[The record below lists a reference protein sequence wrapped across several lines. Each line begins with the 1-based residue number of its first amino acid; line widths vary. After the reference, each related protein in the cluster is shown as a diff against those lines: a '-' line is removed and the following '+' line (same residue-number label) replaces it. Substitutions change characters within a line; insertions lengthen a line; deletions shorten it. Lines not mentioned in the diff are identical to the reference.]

1 MSASTVFCS
10 KCGSRNESGTRFCIN
25 CGASLAAAPL
35 PPPPP
40 SVVPARPLTP
50 THQPSARRSNLP
62 LLVASAFV
70 GLLLMVV
77 LVEAVIILLPRGVA
91 QEVGATL
98 SVLEGK
104 AYVQRGGEGDWIQV
118 AEDFV
123 VQAGDRIRVADASQ
137 AWLTF
142 VGDTSTELRA
152 FTELTV
158 EELQLAEGQPAA
170 IRLDMQLGEIWN
182 RIGAMPAGSLHE
194 VTTAAARVISHG
206 SEYGVGVNE
215 AGTTW
220 LTGHE
225 GEIDV
230 TGAGETVQL
239 QPGDMLVVEPGSPP
253 ELYQEAVVALEE
265 EEEEEEEP
273 DISVDCALESID
285 LWSFG
290 NEPLAEEY
298 REPAEIPTHTPTAT
312 ATSRP
317 TYTPTSTP
325 TATATHISC
334 PTLTIKLPSGAPPHL
349 PFGIEWDV
357 TGAPVPSGYG
367 YTLDF
372 SQDQASWQRASIWRI
387 WPEGGYM
394 HAEVQG
400 PGEGH
405 FYWRV
410 CLVNM
415 ADPTG
420 PSECC
425 GALHLIIHER
435 PGREEPDDY
444 ED

>member
-1 MSASTVFCS
+1 MSASRIFCPS
-10 KCGSRNESGTRFCIN
+10 CGAENKAQDRFCIA
-25 CGASLAAAPL
+25 CGGALPVAAP
-35 PPPPP
+35 P
-40 SVVPARPLTP
+40 VVARAAP
-50 THQPSARRSNLP
+50 TTEARKKGSNWP
-62 LLVASAFV
+62 LLVTMGAVFI
-70 GLLLMVV
+70 LLLVV
-77 LVEAVIILLPRGVA
+77 VVEAVVIVMSPGTV
-91 QEVGATL
+91 QEMGATL
-98 SVLEGK
+98 SAVDGKVFVQEGG
-104 AYVQRGGEGDWIQV
+104 QGNWMEV

-123 VQAGDRIRVADASQ
+123 IQAGDRIRVGGGSKAL
-137 AWLTF
+137 LTF
-142 VGDTSTELRA
+142 LENTTTELRA

-158 EELQLAEGQPAA
+158 TELESVEGQPVA
-170 IRLDMQLGEIWN
+170 ISLDLQLGEIWN
-182 RIGAMPAGSLHE
+182 RIGDLPAASLHE
-194 VTTAAARVISHG
+194 VTTVAARMISHG
-206 SEYGVGVNE
+206 SEYGVAANG

-225 GEIDV
+225 GEIEV
-230 TGAGETVQL
+230 TGGGQTVQL
-239 QPGDMLVVEPGSPP
+239 LPGDMLVVEPGSPP
-253 ELYQEAVVALEE
+253 ESYQEAVVALEE

-273 DISVDCALESID
+273 DIFVDCALESID

-298 REPAEIPTHTPTAT
+298 REPAETPTHTPTAT

-325 TATATHISC
+325 TATATRMSC

-349 PFGIEWDV
+349 PFGIEWEV

-387 WPEGGYM
+387 WQEGGYM

-400 PGEGH
+400 PGEGPFH
-405 FYWRV
+405 WRV

-425 GALHLIIHER
+425 GASHLIIHER
-435 PGREEPDDY
+435 PEREEPDDY

>member
-1 MSASTVFCS
+1 MSASRIFCPS
-10 KCGSRNESGTRFCIN
+10 CGAENKAQDRFCIA
-25 CGASLAAAPL
+25 CGGALPVAAP
-35 PPPPP
+35 P
-40 SVVPARPLTP
+40 VVARAAP
-50 THQPSARRSNLP
+50 TTEARKKGSNWP
-62 LLVASAFV
+62 LLVTMGAVFI
-70 GLLLMVV
+70 LLLVV
-77 LVEAVIILLPRGVA
+77 VVEAVVIVMSPGTV
-91 QEVGATL
+91 QEMGATL
-98 SVLEGK
+98 SAVDGKVLVQEGG
-104 AYVQRGGEGDWIQV
+104 QGNWMEV

-123 VQAGDRIRVADASQ
+123 IQAGDRIRVGGGSKAL
-137 AWLTF
+137 LTF
-142 VGDTSTELRA
+142 LENTTTELRA

-158 EELQLAEGQPAA
+158 TELESVEGQPVA
-170 IRLDMQLGEIWN
+170 ISLDLQLGEIWN
-182 RIGAMPAGSLHE
+182 RIGDLPAASLHE
-194 VTTAAARVISHG
+194 VTTVAARMISHG
-206 SEYGVGVNE
+206 SEYGVAANG

-225 GEIDV
+225 GEIEV
-230 TGAGETVQL
+230 TGGGQTVQL
-239 QPGDMLVVEPGSPP
+239 LPGDMLVVEPGSPP
-253 ELYQEAVVALEE
+253 ESYQEAVVALEE
-265 EEEEEEEP
+265 EEEEEEEEEP
-273 DISVDCALESID
+273 DISVDCNLESID

-298 REPAEIPTHTPTAT
+298 REPAETPTHTPTAT

-317 TYTPTSTP
+317 THTPTSTP
-325 TATATHISC
+325 TATATRISC
-334 PTLTIKLPSGAPPHL
+334 PTLTIKLPSGAPPVL

-387 WPEGGYM
+387 WQEGGYM

-410 CLVNM
+410 CLVNV

-425 GALHLIIHER
+425 GASHLIIHER
-435 PGREEPDDY
+435 PEREEPDDY

>member
-1 MSASTVFCS
+1 MSASRIFCPS
-10 KCGSRNESGTRFCIN
+10 CGAENKAQDRFCIA
-25 CGASLAAAPL
+25 CGGALPVAAP
-35 PPPPP
+35 P
-40 SVVPARPLTP
+40 VVARAAP
-50 THQPSARRSNLP
+50 TTEARKKGSNWP
-62 LLVASAFV
+62 LLVTMGAVFI
-70 GLLLMVV
+70 LLLVV
-77 LVEAVIILLPRGVA
+77 VVEAVVIVMSPGTV
-91 QEVGATL
+91 QEMGATL
-98 SVLEGK
+98 SAVDGKVFVQEGG
-104 AYVQRGGEGDWIQV
+104 QGNWMEV

-123 VQAGDRIRVADASQ
+123 IQAGDRIRVGGGSKAL
-137 AWLTF
+137 LTF
-142 VGDTSTELRA
+142 LENTTTELRA

-158 EELQLAEGQPAA
+158 TELESVEGQPVA
-170 IRLDMQLGEIWN
+170 ISLDLQLGEIWN
-182 RIGAMPAGSLHE
+182 RIGDLPAASLHE
-194 VTTAAARVISHG
+194 VTTVAARMISHG
-206 SEYGVGVNE
+206 SEYGVAANG

-225 GEIDV
+225 GEIEV
-230 TGAGETVQL
+230 TGGGQTVQL
-239 QPGDMLVVEPGSPP
+239 LPGDMLVVEPGSPP
-253 ELYQEAVVALEE
+253 ESYQEAVVALEE
-265 EEEEEEEP
+265 EEEEDEEP

-298 REPAEIPTHTPTAT
+298 REPAETPTHTPTAT

-325 TATATHISC
+325 TATATRISC

-372 SQDQASWQRASIWRI
+372 SQDQASWQRASIWRL
-387 WPEGGYM
+387 WQEGGYM

-400 PGEGH
+400 PGEGAFH
-405 FYWRV
+405 WRV
-410 CLVNM
+410 CLVNV

-425 GALHLIIHER
+425 GASHLIIHER

>member
-1 MSASTVFCS
+1 MSASRIFCPS
-10 KCGSRNESGTRFCIN
+10 CGAENKAQDRFCIA
-25 CGASLAAAPL
+25 CGGALPVAAP
-35 PPPPP
+35 P
-40 SVVPARPLTP
+40 VVARAAP
-50 THQPSARRSNLP
+50 TTEARKKGSNWP
-62 LLVASAFV
+62 LLVTMGAVFI
-70 GLLLMVV
+70 LLLVV
-77 LVEAVIILLPRGVA
+77 VVEAVVIVMSPGTV
-91 QEVGATL
+91 QEMGATL
-98 SVLEGK
+98 SAVDGKVFVQEGG
-104 AYVQRGGEGDWIQV
+104 QGNWMEV

-123 VQAGDRIRVADASQ
+123 IQAGDRIRVGGGSKAL
-137 AWLTF
+137 LTF
-142 VGDTSTELRA
+142 LENTTTELRA

-158 EELQLAEGQPAA
+158 TELESVEGQPVA
-170 IRLDMQLGEIWN
+170 ISLDLQLGEIWN
-182 RIGAMPAGSLHE
+182 RIGDLPAASLHE
-194 VTTAAARVISHG
+194 VTTVAARMISHG
-206 SEYGVGVNE
+206 SEYGVAANG

-225 GEIDV
+225 GEIEV
-230 TGAGETVQL
+230 TGGGQTVQL
-239 QPGDMLVVEPGSPP
+239 LPGDMLVVEPGSPP
-253 ELYQEAVVALEE
+253 ESYQEAVVALEE

-298 REPAEIPTHTPTAT
+298 REPAETPTHTPTAT

-325 TATATHISC
+325 TATATRISC

-372 SQDQASWQRASIWRI
+372 SQDQASWQRASIWRL
-387 WPEGGYM
+387 WQEGGYM

-410 CLVNM
+410 CLVNV

-425 GALHLIIHER
+425 GASHLIIHER

>member
-1 MSASTVFCS
+1 MSASRIFCPS
-10 KCGSRNESGTRFCIN
+10 CGAENKKQDRFCIA
-25 CGASLAAAPL
+25 CGGALLVAAP
-35 PPPPP
+35 P
-40 SVVPARPLTP
+40 VVARAAP
-50 THQPSARRSNLP
+50 TTEARKKGSNWP
-62 LLVASAFV
+62 LLVTMGAVFI
-70 GLLLMVV
+70 LLLVV
-77 LVEAVIILLPRGVA
+77 VVEAVVIVMSPGTV
-91 QEVGATL
+91 QEMGATL
-98 SVLEGK
+98 SAVDGKVFVQEGG
-104 AYVQRGGEGDWIQV
+104 QGNWMEV

-123 VQAGDRIRVADASQ
+123 IQAGDRIRVGGGSKAL
-137 AWLTF
+137 LTF
-142 VGDTSTELRA
+142 LENTTTELRA

-158 EELQLAEGQPAA
+158 TELESVEGQPVA
-170 IRLDMQLGEIWN
+170 ISLDLQLGEIWN
-182 RIGAMPAGSLHE
+182 RIGDLPAASLHE
-194 VTTAAARVISHG
+194 VTTVAARMISHG
-206 SEYGVGVNE
+206 SEYGVAANG

-225 GEIDV
+225 GEIEV
-230 TGAGETVQL
+230 TGGGQTVQL
-239 QPGDMLVVEPGSPP
+239 LPGDMLVVEPGSPP
-253 ELYQEAVVALEE
+253 ESYQEAVVALEE

-298 REPAEIPTHTPTAT
+298 REPAETPTHTPTAT

-325 TATATHISC
+325 TATATRISC

-400 PGEGH
+400 PGEGN

-415 ADPTG
+415 ADPAG

-425 GALHLIIHER
+425 GPSHAIIHTR
-435 PGREEPDDY
+435 DEEPEEEGSYD
-444 ED
+444 

>member
-1 MSASTVFCS
+1 MSASRIFCPS
-10 KCGSRNESGTRFCIN
+10 CGAENKAQDRFCIA
-25 CGASLAAAPL
+25 CGGALPVAAP
-35 PPPPP
+35 P
-40 SVVPARPLTP
+40 VVARAAP
-50 THQPSARRSNLP
+50 TTEARKKGSNWP
-62 LLVASAFV
+62 LLVTMGAVFI
-70 GLLLMVV
+70 LLLVV
-77 LVEAVIILLPRGVA
+77 VVEAVVIVMSPGTV
-91 QEVGATL
+91 QEMGATL
-98 SVLEGK
+98 SAVDGKVFVQEGG
-104 AYVQRGGEGDWIQV
+104 QGNWMEV

-123 VQAGDRIRVADASQ
+123 IQAGDRIRVGGGSKAL
-137 AWLTF
+137 LTF
-142 VGDTSTELRA
+142 LENTTTELRA

-158 EELQLAEGQPAA
+158 TELESVEGQPVA
-170 IRLDMQLGEIWN
+170 ISLDLQLGEIWN
-182 RIGAMPAGSLHE
+182 RIGDLPAASLHE
-194 VTTAAARVISHG
+194 VTTVAARMISHG
-206 SEYGVGVNE
+206 SEYGVAANG

-225 GEIDV
+225 GEIEV
-230 TGAGETVQL
+230 TGGGQTVQL
-239 QPGDMLVVEPGSPP
+239 LPGDMLVVEPGSPP
-253 ELYQEAVVALEE
+253 ESYQEAVVALEE

-298 REPAEIPTHTPTAT
+298 REPAETPTHTPTAT

-325 TATATHISC
+325 TATATRISC

-387 WPEGGYM
+387 WQEGGYM

-410 CLVNM
+410 CLVNV

-425 GALHLIIHER
+425 GASHLIIHER

>member
-1 MSASTVFCS
+1 MSASRIFCPS
-10 KCGSRNESGTRFCIN
+10 CGAENKAQDRFCIA
-25 CGASLAAAPL
+25 CGGSLPVVRGAVVAPTA
-35 PPPPP
+35 PPIR
-40 SVVPARPLTP
+40 ARKRT
-50 THQPSARRSNLP
+50 SNWP
-62 LLVASAFV
+62 LLVTMGAVFI
-70 GLLLMVV
+70 LLLVV
-77 LVEAVIILLPRGVA
+77 VVEAVVIVMSPGTV
-91 QEVGATL
+91 QEMGATL
-98 SVLEGK
+98 SAVDGKVFVQEGG
-104 AYVQRGGEGDWIQV
+104 QGNWMEV

-123 VQAGDRIRVADASQ
+123 IQAGDRIRVGGGSKAL
-137 AWLTF
+137 LTF
-142 VGDTSTELRA
+142 LENTTTELRA
-152 FTELTV
+152 FTELSVT
-158 EELQLAEGQPAA
+158 ELESVEGQPVA
-170 IRLDMQLGEIWN
+170 ISLDLQLGEIWN
-182 RIGAMPAGSLHE
+182 RIGDLPAASLHE
-194 VTTAAARVISHG
+194 VTTVAARMISHG
-206 SEYGVGVNE
+206 SEYGVAANG

-230 TGAGETVQL
+230 TGGGQTVQL
-239 QPGDMLVVEPGSPP
+239 LPGDMLVVEPGSPP
-253 ELYQEAVVALEE
+253 ESYQEAAVAL

-298 REPAEIPTHTPTAT
+298 REPAETPTHTPTAT

-317 TYTPTSTP
+317 THTPTSTP
-325 TATATHISC
+325 TATATRISC

-372 SQDQASWQRASIWRI
+372 SQDQTSWQRASIWRT
-387 WPEGGYM
+387 WQEGGYM

-425 GALHLIIHER
+425 GASHLIIHER

-444 ED
+444 DY

>member
-1 MSASTVFCS
+1 MSASRIFCPS
-10 KCGSRNESGTRFCIN
+10 CGAENKAQDRFCIA
-25 CGASLAAAPL
+25 CGGALPVAAP
-35 PPPPP
+35 P
-40 SVVPARPLTP
+40 VVARAAP
-50 THQPSARRSNLP
+50 TTEARKKGSNWP
-62 LLVASAFV
+62 LLVTMGAVFI
-70 GLLLMVV
+70 LLMVV
-77 LVEAVIILLPRGVA
+77 VVEAVVIVMSPGTV
-91 QEVGATL
+91 QEIGATL
-98 SVLEGK
+98 SVVDGKVFVQEGG
-104 AYVQRGGEGDWIQV
+104 QGNWMEV

-123 VQAGDRIRVADASQ
+123 IQAGDRIRVGGGSKAL
-137 AWLTF
+137 LTF
-142 VGDTSTELRA
+142 LENTTTELRA
-152 FTELTV
+152 FSELTV
-158 EELQLAEGQPAA
+158 TELESVEGQPVA
-170 IRLDMQLGEIWN
+170 ISLDLQLGEIWN

-206 SEYGVGVNE
+206 SEYGVAVNE

-230 TGAGETVQL
+230 SGAGETVEL
-239 QPGDMLVVEPGSPP
+239 LPGDMLVVEPGSPP
-253 ELYQEAVVALEE
+253 ESYQEAVVVLEE
-265 EEEEEEEP
+265 EEEEDEP

-298 REPAEIPTHTPTAT
+298 REPAETPTHTPTAT

-317 TYTPTSTP
+317 THTPTSTP
-325 TATATHISC
+325 TATATRISC

-372 SQDQASWQRASIWRI
+372 SQDQASWQRASIWRT
-387 WPEGGYM
+387 WQEGGYM

-425 GALHLIIHER
+425 GASHLIIHER